1 MGDDEVVEEIR
12 YSYKSTAKFVCVRHY
27 SKATAG
33 YGVLENRVL
42 VKGCSRG
49 KPEGYVDCSA
59 TLVAPNSGEQ
69 RTRLV
74 QFN

>member
-33 YGVLENRVL
+33 YGGVR
-42 VKGCSRG
+42 K
-49 KPEGYVDCSA
+49 
-59 TLVAPNSGEQ
+59 
-69 RTRLV
+69 
-74 QFN
+74 